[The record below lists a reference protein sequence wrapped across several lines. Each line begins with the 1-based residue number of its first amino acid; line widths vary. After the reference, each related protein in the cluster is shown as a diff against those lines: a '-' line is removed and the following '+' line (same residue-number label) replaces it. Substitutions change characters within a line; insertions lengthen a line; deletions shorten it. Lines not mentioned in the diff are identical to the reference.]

1 MASPLPLL
9 PVALALCW
17 FAGSTLNNVA
27 TKATMS
33 VFPYPM
39 TVVLAGL
46 LAQITLLLGFRACA
60 RRSASTAA
68 GSSAGAA
75 AGASS
80 AAAAAAAAQPA
91 RRPRLPD
98 MLVAGLAAVTAL
110 VCHRVA
116 LKLSSVSLTLTVKSV
131 STALTAVLSKVV
143 LGDAIPNRAWA
154 AGTCRRLCETGTATL
169 RNTWNRFGRRG
180 GDHGRRR
187 VFLNARS

>member
-68 GSSAGAA
+68 GAS

-80 AAAAAAAAQPA
+80 SAAAVGAAAQSA

-154 AGTCRRLCETGTATL
+154 AGTCRRLCVTGTATL

-180 GDHGRRR
+180 GDNGRRH

>member
-1 MASPLPLL
+1 MAMPLL
-9 PVALALCW
+9 PLTLALCW

-60 RRSASTAA
+60 LRSATA
-68 GSSAGAA
+68 
-75 AGASS
+75 S
-80 AAAAAAAAQPA
+80 AAAAPPPPQQTA

-154 AGTCRRLCETGTATL
+154 AGTCRRLCNWTM
-169 RNTWNRFGRRG
+169 
-180 GDHGRRR
+180 R
-187 VFLNARS
+187 VRV

>member
-60 RRSASTAA
+60 RRPASTAA
-68 GSSAGAA
+68 GASAGAA
-75 AGASS
+75 

-154 AGTCRRLCETGTATL
+154 AGTCRRLCVTGTATL
-169 RNTWNRFGRRG
+169 RNTWYRFGRRG
-180 GDHGRRR
+180 EIMAA
-187 VFLNARS
+187 VMCS

>member
-1 MASPLPLL
+1 MASQLPLL

-68 GSSAGAA
+68 GASAGAA
-75 AGASS
+75 AAG

-154 AGTCRRLCETGTATL
+154 AGTCRRLCVTGTATL

-180 GDHGRRR
+180 GDNGRRR